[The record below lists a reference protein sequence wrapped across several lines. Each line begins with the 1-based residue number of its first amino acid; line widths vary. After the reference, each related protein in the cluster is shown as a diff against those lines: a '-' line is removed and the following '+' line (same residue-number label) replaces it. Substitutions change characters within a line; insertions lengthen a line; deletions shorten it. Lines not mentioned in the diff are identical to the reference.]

1 MVGKAAPIFLP
12 EIMRSAT
19 ITKDALV
26 RCFQLDQG
34 QLLQLEEWIR
44 RYPDLLVHSPGML
57 YLDSAMVA
65 VRNVRAG
72 WMPHLRLPEMPR
84 IPSR

>member
-1 MVGKAAPIFLP
+1 
-12 EIMRSAT
+12 MRSAT
-19 ITKDALV
+19 ITVEALA

-34 QLLQLEEWIR
+34 QLLQLQEWIR
-44 RYPDLLVHSPGML
+44 RYPDLLVHSPGQL

-72 WMPHLRLPEMPR
+72 WLPHLRLPEMPR

>member
-1 MVGKAAPIFLP
+1 
-12 EIMRSAT
+12 MRSAT
-19 ITKDALV
+19 ITIEALA

-44 RYPDLLVHSPGML
+44 RYPDLLVHSPGQL

-65 VRNVRAG
+65 VRNVRHG
-72 WMPHLRLPEMPR
+72 WLPHLRLPEMPC
-84 IPSR
+84 IPNR